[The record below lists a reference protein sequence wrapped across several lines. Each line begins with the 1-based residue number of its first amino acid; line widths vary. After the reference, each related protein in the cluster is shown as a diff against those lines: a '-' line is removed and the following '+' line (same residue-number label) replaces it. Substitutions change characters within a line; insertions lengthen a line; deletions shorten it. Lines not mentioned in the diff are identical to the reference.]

1 MNEGADEAAGISIDR
16 RGAAGLVTLH
26 RPQARNALTTG
37 MRERLAE
44 AYPSFARDPQIY
56 GVVLKS
62 ATAGMFSAGGDV
74 RELLQL
80 VGSEPDRALRSL
92 AAEYKLIWLHECFSK
107 PTVSLIDGPVMGSGV
122 GITLY
127 GTHRVAGEGYRF
139 AMPET
144 AIGFFPDDGM
154 AYVFAQMPH
163 RIGVYLALTG
173 RSIGRA
179 DALKLG
185 LATHA
190 IPATKFAEV
199 EAAVID
205 ADPID
210 PVLDSRHEDPG
221 PADLDHYAE
230 VIARCFSGSTVA
242 EIVANLQGERQERAW
257 CDGVLADLGVRS
269 PLALA
274 VTLRHIREARA
285 LDLRLTLTVD
295 YRIARQMIAAPD
307 FAEGVRAMLID
318 KDRTPRWRP
327 AHIGDVTDGMIERAF
342 RPAPGAELV
351 LPTRQEMQAARV

>member
-1 MNEGADEAAGISIDR
+1 VNEGADEAAGISIDR

-62 ATAGMFSAGGDV
+62 ATAGMFSAGGDI

-127 GTHRVAGEGYRF
+127 GTHRVAGEAYRF

-144 AIGFFPDDGM
+144 AIGFFPDDGV
-154 AYVFAQMPH
+154 ACVFAQMPH
-163 RIGVYLALTG
+163 EIGTYLGLTG

-185 LATHA
+185 LATHT
-190 IPATKFAEV
+190 IPAIRFAEI
-199 EAAVID
+199 EAAVVG

-221 PADLDHYAE
+221 PAELDRYAE
-230 VIARCFSGSTVA
+230 VISRCFSGASVA
-242 EIVANLQGERQERAW
+242 EIIERLRTERSERDW
-257 CDGVLADLGVRS
+257 CDGVLADLDARS

-295 YRIARQMIAAPD
+295 YRLARQMIAAPD

-318 KDRTPRWRP
+318 KDRAPRWRP
-327 AHIGDVTDGMIERAF
+327 ADIGDVTDGMIERAF
-342 RPAPGAELV
+342 RPTPGAELV